1 MRGRESDIPV
11 TLDLQDERASAFG
24 HSIVFMR
31 QAYPNA
37 ALMTYDDEVHRGAE
51 QLLLCK
57 LVFGADDPVKILDY
71 ESCDEKTTADNVRG
85 GLVSRAICGDNNVN
99 VGIYPLILP
108 EDKRTRGGAAV
119 VIKSDNPGIFVRFG
133 CGNVAFMHFS
143 PNEYMRGEKIDC
155 EHGSASLENDAVK
168 ITREERRIVTY
179 VKGGF
184 DFEIKQ
190 GENGGS
196 YAEGFCPGCEAYL
209 TLGFSGDP
217 DDAYALASL
226 DGKDEIGKV
235 KEYYDRKFKELYI
248 QTPDDDINGAFEA
261 AYLNLEY
268 SWLYPYGWIESIQH
282 WPTMWHMEQ
291 TGAEEWADNAS
302 RAKRTLKTQAEH
314 IFENGAIPDMCTNDT
329 GRRDW
334 GGNNQFFFREVMHYL
349 KMTDDREFAEFLLPY
364 MRRVL
369 AQTFEEYD
377 AVGTGVL
384 CWHSQIGNQE
394 DFESTPGKGAAPGT
408 EGVRMLYIMSEF
420 LAYLGLHDEAEKYE
434 EYASYAKS
442 RLFDTLWRDD
452 IGRFIWFSDQ
462 LGADRLDTTYHGICY
477 PVIYGYVDRL
487 DAASSLDHLKHRM
500 TGPEG
505 EVYQSNHFG
514 DHGYWGVPTWG
525 MQAGSDMQPFATA
538 AYAAAGR
545 ADDAIKPLQFVA
557 RRVCGEFQ
565 RGAFPETANEKRFA
579 YFSPSA
585 GVFAQELIES
595 VFGLHRDMISKTLTV
610 SPCFPTKWDHASLR
624 LPSVSYEY
632 KKDGNTVNI
641 KITSDDG
648 CKKVL
653 RMRTALQKDA
663 RVYCNNSD
671 VKCEIKNEC
680 DFCELY
686 AELTDGQTA
695 EVTIEL
701 FPLEFSVEC
710 DGTAACGDTLDVKLS
725 ECEITGVVDREG
737 IFDDASSFRLKRG
750 ILDAYKKYGAI
761 GLVNF
766 SRRTFALKLKSGDVE
781 FLYPVSLTVTP
792 AYEIKATY
800 DGVLHVVF
808 RNYSKQPVN
817 GTAQIFT
824 CGKTVR
830 FPLMCKAKETAEI
843 NVACTLE
850 TLHGKNRALFITGG
864 KGEEFDLISDRQYS
878 AKQIR
883 IDGYGAEEYANW
895 RKYGMFQHHGCAVM
909 GPDEYLKNVPDR
921 ITVGGAEFELSGKF
935 IPVSSAEHRIADIKI
950 DRDAR
955 KLYVLISAFSDDHEV
970 FCEAFSAEIWCK
982 KEKTHLPPVYVYP
995 LTVAG
1000 ALDFGFSNSVLAGFG
1015 TFAPG
1020 TKRNVPLPSL
1030 KNGDYEGT
1038 LCPDYPQR
1046 ELWCN
1051 NEAVEAG
1058 GAVFNLLEFDIGVTR
1073 RVERLTVVSKAQD
1086 GAAGIFAVAAEK

>member
-1 MRGRESDIPV
+1 MRGRESELPI
-11 TLDLQDERASAFG
+11 TLDLQDERACAFG

-57 LVFGADDPVKILDY
+57 LVFGAGDPVKILDY

-85 GLVSRAICGDNNVN
+85 GLLSRAVCGNGNVT

-108 EDKRTRGGAAV
+108 EKKQTRGGAAV
-119 VIKSDNPGIFVRFG
+119 VIKSEKPGIFVRFG
-133 CGNVAFMHFS
+133 CGNIAFMHFS

-209 TLGFSGDP
+209 TLGFSNDQN
-217 DDAYALASL
+217 DAYAIASL
-226 DGKDEIGKV
+226 DAGAEIGKV
-235 KEYYDRKFKELYI
+235 KDYYDRKFENLYV
-248 QTPDDDINGAFEA
+248 QTPDEDINGAFEA

-268 SWLYPYGWIESIQH
+268 AWLYPYGWIESIQH

-291 TGAEEWADNAS
+291 TGAEEWADNAC

-314 IFENGAIPDMCTNDT
+314 IFGSGAIPDMCTNDT

-349 KMTDDREFAEFLLPY
+349 KMTGDREFAEFLLPY
-364 MRRVL
+364 MRRVI

-377 AVGTGVL
+377 ATGSGVL

-420 LAYLGLHDEAEKYE
+420 LSYLGYDNEAEKYAQ
-434 EYASYAKS
+434 YASYAKS
-442 RLFDTLWRDD
+442 RLFDTLWRRD

-462 LGADRLDTTYHGICY
+462 LGAERLDTTYHGICY
-477 PVIYGYVDRL
+477 PVIYGYTDSL
-487 DAASSLDHLKHRM
+487 DAASSLDHMKHRM

-525 MQAGSDMQPFATA
+525 MQAGSDMQPFAAA
-538 AYAAAGR
+538 AYAKAGM
-545 ADDAIKPLQFVA
+545 ADDAIRPLQFVA

-585 GVFAQELIES
+585 GVFAQELTES
-595 VFGLHRDMISKTLTV
+595 VFGLCRDMISKTLTI
-610 SPCFPTKWDHASLR
+610 SPCFPSGWDHAKLC

-632 KKDGNTVNI
+632 KKIGNRINI

-653 RMRTALQKDA
+653 RMRTEALKDA
-663 RVYCNNSD
+663 RVYCNGSA
-671 VKCEIKNEC
+671 VKCDIRYEC
-680 DFCELY
+680 GYCELY
-686 AELTDGQTA
+686 AELTDGRAADVTA
-695 EVTIEL
+695 EL

-710 DGTAACGDTLDVKLS
+710 DRTAACGDALDIKVS
-725 ECEITGVVDREG
+725 GCVITGVVDREG
-737 IFDDASSFRLKRG
+737 IFADASGFRLKRG
-750 ILDAYKKYGAI
+750 ILDPYKKYGAI
-761 GLVNF
+761 GRVNF
-766 SRRTFALKLKSGDVE
+766 SRRTFALKLKCGNAE

-792 AYEIKATY
+792 EYEIKAEY
-800 DGVLHVVF
+800 DGVLRVGF
-808 RNYSKQPVN
+808 RNFSKLPVN
-817 GTAQIFT
+817 GTAQVFT
-824 CGKTVR
+824 CGKTVG
-830 FPLMCKAKETAEI
+830 FPLCCGAHETVAV
-843 NVACTLE
+843 NVDCTLD
-850 TLHGKNRALFITGG
+850 TLHGKNRALFVIDGSG
-864 KGEEFDLISDRQYS
+864 VEFDLISNEPYK
-878 AKQIR
+878 AEQIG
-883 IDGYGAEEYANW
+883 IDGYGAEVYANW
-895 RKYGMFQHHGCAVM
+895 RKYGMFPHHGCAVM
-909 GPDEYLKNVPDR
+909 GPDEYLKNVPDSAA
-921 ITVGGAEFELSGKF
+921 VGGAEFALSGKF
-935 IPVSSAEHRIADIKI
+935 IPVSSAEHRIANIEI
-950 DRDAR
+950 DKDAR
-955 KLYVLISAFSDDHEV
+955 KLYVLISSFSDDHEV
-970 FCEAFSAEIWCK
+970 FCDAFTAQIWC
-982 KEKTHLPPVYVYP
+982 EKDRTHLPPVYVYP

-1000 ALDFGFSNSVLAGFG
+1000 ALDFGFSNSVLAGFA
-1015 TFAPG
+1015 TFSPG
-1020 TKRNVPLPSL
+1020 VSRNASLPAL
-1030 KNGDYEGT
+1030 KNGDYDGT
-1038 LCPDYPQR
+1038 LCPEYPQR
-1046 ELWCN
+1046 ELWCS

-1058 GAVFNLLEFDIGVTR
+1058 GAVFNLLEFDLGTVR
-1073 RVERLTVVSKAQD
+1073 RVKRLTVASKAQD